1 MPRTLIVGDIHLADR
16 PPSIRTETYTN
27 DILTKLEE
35 AVDFGWEYQVEVVV
49 LAGDVFH
56 IKAPSRTSHKLVQ
69 RTADILTKHKI
80 PVLIVPGNHDMSN
93 DRLDSLEKQPL
104 GTLAKAEGIDLL
116 IGHDDRFPWLFGV
129 PYLGNWEEDLPGWV
143 TAYRMYT
150 DEQKAKDFD
159 YWPLLVTHAP
169 IFPTGEEPPYDYISA
184 SDWAAL
190 FQRGHTYFGHIHDP
204 NDVFIE
210 GGMTFCNHGAISR
223 GSLHEKTLKREPAV
237 TVWDP
242 VDAGGFMR
250 VPLKKVKPV
259 EEVFFLADKQEVD
272 DRQERLTEF
281 LGAIGDTVLDVMGTE
296 EVIAHAESLG
306 LNPNTLQVIKECV
319 EIASTKK

>member
-1 MPRTLIVGDIHLADR
+1 MPRALLIGDIHLADR
-16 PPSIRTETYTN
+16 PPSIRTETYTD

-35 AVDFGWEYQVEVVV
+35 AVDLAYETECMVIV

-93 DRLDSLEKQPL
+93 DRIESLEKQPL
-104 GTLAKAEGIDLL
+104 GTLAKVEGIDLL
-116 IGHDDRFPWLFGV
+116 ICHDDRFPWVYGV
-129 PYLGNWEEDLPGWV
+129 PYLANYEEDLPGWA

-169 IFPTGEEPPYDYISA
+169 IFPSGEEPPYDYINA
-184 SDWAAL
+184 SDWAAM
-190 FQRGHTYFGHIHDP
+190 FERGHTYFGHIHDP
-204 NDVFIE
+204 NGAFTE
-210 GGMTFCNHGAISR
+210 GGMTFCNQGAISR

-242 VDAGGFMR
+242 FEGGFMR
-250 VPLKKVKPV
+250 LPLKKVKPV

-272 DRQERLTEF
+272 DRQERLSEF
-281 LGAIGDTVLDVMGTE
+281 LGAIGNTQLEVVGTE

-306 LNPNTLQVIKECV
+306 LNSKTLQVIKECV